1 VVAVEEEREVS
12 VVLEVVVVVVKL
24 LMVWR
29 CNS

>member
-12 VVLEVVVVVVKL
+12 VVLEVVVVVKL